1 MGTVLRHHPV
11 QRAGDGGIR
20 RRWVV
25 SGHVAGETDTL
36 PLRVE
41 KLYNEFDPAA
51 PFAVATLLAFLAL
64 ATMALKA
71 FLGLEEPA
79 RNP

>member
-1 MGTVLRHHPV
+1 MGEFGAV
-11 QRAGDGGIR
+11 
-20 RRWVV
+20 WVV
-25 SGHVAGETDTL
+25 SGHIAGETDTL

-71 FLGLEEPA
+71 FLDWKSRHES
-79 RNP
+79 